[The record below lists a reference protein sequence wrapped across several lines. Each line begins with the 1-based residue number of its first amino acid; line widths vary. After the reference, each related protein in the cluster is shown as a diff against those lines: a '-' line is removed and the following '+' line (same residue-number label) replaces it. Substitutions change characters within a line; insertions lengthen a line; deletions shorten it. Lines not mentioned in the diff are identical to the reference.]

1 MAVLALARARDSTPC
16 ELSLVIDGT
25 EHRVAIDASAT
36 PALVAVDVMSRL
48 PVGLRGLGC
57 TDDACARDLIASA
70 VAERRAACWRRA
82 AAADVLP
89 CKFEF
94 VVDGAHTVT
103 LFSWVPQ
110 LWCTIESHL
119 AHCGTATHC
128 NHSQARVRQ
137 VRIAASYGSEF

>member
-36 PALVAVDVMSRL
+36 PAL
-48 PVGLRGLGC
+48 
-57 TDDACARDLIASA
+57 
-70 VAERRAACWRRA
+70 
-82 AAADVLP
+82 
-89 CKFEF
+89 
-94 VVDGAHTVT
+94 
-103 LFSWVPQ
+103 
-110 LWCTIESHL
+110 

-128 NHSQARVRQ
+128 NQSQARVRQ

>member
-16 ELSLVIDGT
+16 ELSLVIDG
-25 EHRVAIDASAT
+25 
-36 PALVAVDVMSRL
+36 
-48 PVGLRGLGC
+48 
-57 TDDACARDLIASA
+57 
-70 VAERRAACWRRA
+70 
-82 AAADVLP
+82 
-89 CKFEF
+89 
-94 VVDGAHTVT
+94 
-103 LFSWVPQ
+103 SWVPQ